1 MRIEQDAKL
10 DYKDVLIRSKRSIQR
25 KQFVQF
31 YGMSSETAKHK
42 TLWRIKRIPKQ

>member
-25 KQFVQF
+25 KTVC
-31 YGMSSETAKHK
+31 TV
-42 TLWRIKRIPKQ
+42 LWYE